1 MLTIEKD
8 TTIEDLVRE
17 YPKTVR
23 FLMERGVRCL
33 ACGEPI
39 WGTIESAARDKGFSP
54 QQIELLL
61 DDLRAQVFG
70 DGADGSSQSQEM
82 GQK

>member
-8 TTIEDLVRE
+8 TIIEDLVRE

-61 DDLRAQVFG
+61 DDLRALVFG
-70 DGADGSSQSQEM
+70 DSADGSSQSQEM